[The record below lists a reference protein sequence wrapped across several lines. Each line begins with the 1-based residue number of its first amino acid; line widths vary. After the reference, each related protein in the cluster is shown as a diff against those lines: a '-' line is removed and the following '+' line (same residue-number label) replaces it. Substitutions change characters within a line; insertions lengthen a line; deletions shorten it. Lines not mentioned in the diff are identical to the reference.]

1 MVLAEGTGERTT
13 AAGHVVTTAG
23 PVPAGE
29 LGLVLPHEHL
39 LINTIRENRRT
50 GLLHDLDT
58 MTAEVAAFVAAGGTT
73 IVEVTSAE
81 IAEGAAPDPLGA
93 LDAAGRIGDPT
104 DARDAAARI
113 GDPTGTHPAA
123 DATGTRPAANVL
135 ALVEIARRTGVRLVL
150 GTGHYRDPYLDRDWF
165 DRHSVDAIADLLVR
179 DLTAGFPGTDV
190 RAGIIGEIGSERW
203 YISAAEERSFRAAA
217 RAHLRTGATI
227 TTHAARWP
235 VGLDQLAILQAEGVD
250 PGRVIIGHCDMVALP
265 DYHLR
270 IAERGAYVQFDTFHA
285 CTTERA
291 LQVRVEAILALVRAG
306 HLDRILV
313 SHDLFL
319 ADQLGSAGGVGLSY
333 LPLRLPAALA
343 AAGLAPDEVHRLL
356 VVNPQRA
363 LAG

>member
-1 MVLAEGTGERTT
+1 MVLATGTAEPGTP
-13 AAGHVVTTAG
+13 AAQVITTAG
-23 PVPAGE
+23 PAPAGE

-81 IAEGAAPDPLGA
+81 IAQGAAPDPLGA
-93 LDAAGRIGDPT
+93 SLAGS
-104 DARDAAARI
+104 
-113 GDPTGTHPAA
+113 A
-123 DATGTRPAANVL
+123 DSAGTRPAANVL
-135 ALVEIARRTGVRLVL
+135 ALAEIARRTGVRLVL

-165 DRHSVDAIADLLVR
+165 DRHSADAIAELLVR
-179 DLTAGFPGTDV
+179 DLTEGFPGTDV
-190 RAGIIGEIGSERW
+190 RAGIIGEIGSEQW

-235 VGLDQLAILQAEGVD
+235 VGLEQLAILASEGVD
-250 PGRVIIGHCDMVALP
+250 PGRVIIGHCDMVPLP

-291 LQVRVEAILALVRAG
+291 LRARVEAIVALARAG
-306 HLDRILV
+306 HLDRVLV

-319 ADQLGSAGGVGLSY
+319 ADQLAAAGGVGLSFI
-333 LPLRLPAALA
+333 PERLPAALT
-343 AAGLAPDEVHRLL
+343 AAGLSADDVHQLL
-356 VVNPQRA
+356 VLNPQRA

>member
-1 MVLAEGTGERTT
+1 MLAEGAVERST
-13 AAGHVVTTAG
+13 VVTSAG
-23 PVPAGE
+23 PVPAAE

-50 GLLHDLDT
+50 GLLHDLTT
-58 MTAEVAAFVAAGGTT
+58 MTAEVQAFVAAGGTT
-73 IVEVTSAE
+73 IVELTAAE
-81 IAEGAAPDPLGA
+81 IAQGAAPEPLA
-93 LDAAGRIGDPT
+93 AAGE
-104 DARDAAARI
+104 
-113 GDPTGTHPAA
+113 
-123 DATGTRPAANVL
+123 ATGTRPVANVL
-135 ALVEIARRTGVRLVL
+135 ALAEIARRTGVRLVL

-165 DRHSVDAIADLLVR
+165 DRHSVDAIAELLVR

-190 RAGIIGEIGSERW
+190 RAGIIGEIGSEQW

-217 RAHLRTGATI
+217 RAHLQTGATI

-235 VGLDQLAILQAEGVD
+235 VGLDQLRILTDEGVD
-250 PGRVIIGHCDMVALP
+250 PGRVIIGHCDMVPLP

-285 CTTERA
+285 CTDEPAVRA
-291 LQVRVEAILALVRAG
+291 RVEAILALVRAG

-319 ADQLGSAGGVGLSY
+319 TDQLAATGGVGLSY
-333 LPLRLPAALA
+333 IPARLPAVLA
-343 AAGLAPDEVHRLL
+343 AAGLGEDQVHQLL
-356 VVNPQRA
+356 VTNPQRA

>member
-1 MVLAEGTGERTT
+1 MLAEGAIGRGT
-13 AAGHVVTTAG
+13 VVTSAG
-23 PVPAGE
+23 PVPATE

-39 LINTIRENRRT
+39 FINTIRENRRT
-50 GLLHDLDT
+50 GLLHDLAT

-73 IVEVTSAE
+73 IVELTSAE
-81 IAEGAAPDPLGA
+81 IAQGAAPDPRGA
-93 LDAAGRIGDPT
+93 SEATAAGE
-104 DARDAAARI
+104 AS
-113 GDPTGTHPAA
+113 
-123 DATGTRPAANVL
+123 TRPVANVL

-165 DRHSVDAIADLLVR
+165 DRHSADAIAELLVR
-179 DLTAGFPGTDV
+179 DLTVGFPGTGV
-190 RAGIIGEIGSERW
+190 RAGIIGEIGSEQW

-217 RAHLRTGATI
+217 RAHLQTGATI

-235 VGLDQLAILQAEGVD
+235 VGLDQLRILTDEGVD
-250 PGRVIIGHCDMVALP
+250 PGRVIIGHCDMVPLP

-285 CTTERA
+285 CTDERA
-291 LQVRVEAILALVRAG
+291 VRARVEAILALVRAG

-319 ADQLGSAGGVGLSY
+319 TDQLAATGGVGLSY
-333 LPLRLPAALA
+333 IPARLPAVLA
-343 AAGLAPDEVHRLL
+343 AAGLGEDQVHRLL
-356 VVNPQRA
+356 VTNPQRA

>member
-1 MVLAEGTGERTT
+1 MLAEG
-13 AAGHVVTTAG
+13 AGGGGTVTTSAG

-50 GLLHDLDT
+50 GLLHDLAT
-58 MTAEVAAFVAAGGTT
+58 MTAEVAAFIAAGGST

-81 IAEGAAPDPLGA
+81 IAQGAAPDPLGA
-93 LDAAGRIGDPT
+93 RGAAAGDAAS
-104 DARDAAARI
+104 
-113 GDPTGTHPAA
+113 
-123 DATGTRPAANVL
+123 GTRPAANVL

-165 DRHSVDAIADLLVR
+165 DRNSADAIAELLVR
-179 DLTAGFPGTDV
+179 DLTVGFPGTDV
-190 RAGIIGEIGSERW
+190 RAGIIGEIGCEQW

-217 RAHLRTGATI
+217 RAHLQTGATI

-235 VGLDQLAILQAEGVD
+235 VGLDQLAILTAEGVD
-250 PGRVIIGHCDMVALP
+250 PGRVIIGHCDMVPLP

-270 IAERGAYVQFDTFHA
+270 IAEAGAYVQFDTFHA
-285 CTTERA
+285 CTNSRA
-291 LQVRVEAILALVRAG
+291 VQARVEAILALVGAG
-306 HLDRILV
+306 HLDRILL

-319 ADQLGSAGGVGLSY
+319 SDQLAATGGVGLSY
-333 LPLRLPAALA
+333 IPARLPAVLA
-343 AAGLAPDEVHRLL
+343 AAGLEQDQVHRLL
-356 VVNPQRA
+356 VTNPQRA

>member
-1 MVLAEGTGERTT
+1 MALAEGRDDQQT
-13 AAGHVVTTAG
+13 AARSVTTSAG

-50 GLLHDLDT
+50 GLLHDLET
-58 MTAEVAAFVAAGGTT
+58 MSAEVAAFVAAGGTT

-81 IAEGAAPDPLGA
+81 IAHGAAPDPLGA
-93 LDAAGRIGDPT
+93 VH
-104 DARDAAARI
+104 AAAVPA
-113 GDPTGTHPAA
+113 GDGA
-123 DATGTRPAANVL
+123 GTRPAANVL
-135 ALVEIARRTGVRLVL
+135 ALAEIARRTGVRLVL

-165 DRHSVDAIADLLVR
+165 DRHSADAIAELLVR

-190 RAGIIGEIGSERW
+190 RAGIIGEIGSEHW
-203 YISAAEERSFRAAA
+203 FISAAEERSFRAAA
-217 RAHLRTGATI
+217 RAHLQTGATI

-235 VGLDQLAILQAEGVD
+235 VGLDQLAILTSEGVD
-250 PGRVIIGHCDMVALP
+250 PSRVIIGHCDMVPLP

-285 CTTERA
+285 CVNPAALRA
-291 LQVRVEAILALVRAG
+291 RVEAILALARAG

-319 ADQLGSAGGVGLSY
+319 TDQLGSNGGVGLTY
-333 LPLRLPAALA
+333 IPTRLPEALA